1 MMNKI
6 PLVSK
11 KIRKRLWFTITA
23 TLIFLAYSS
32 VSTFLPE
39 LWAKLKFTSGD
50 KAVLT
55 IGLIII
61 LSLSLSGLIL
71 AERLTPTLLDY
82 LQKNQYLQIGDE
94 KSTAEDSREE
104 HLVDHYFSSLFLEL
118 QKELSQVNQHAKS
131 LAEANKSLA
140 VMAVRD
146 GLSGLYNQY
155 YIKERIQQEIYRTER
170 YERPLSI
177 LMIDLD
183 DFKRINDKH
192 GHVSGDHIIK
202 MFGRML
208 MDMIRPSD
216 IPARYG
222 GEEFLVVLPETNSEN
237 AVIVAER
244 IRQKIAAYPFVV
256 KPQGKERVHIT
267 LSVGICTFPD
277 NGRTTENLIAF
288 ADLALYEAK
297 KKGKNKTVVYEE
309 KINNEHGKALH
320 S

>member
-1 MMNKI
+1 MNRI

-11 KIRKRLWFTITA
+11 KIRKRLWFTISVTV
-23 TLIFLAYSS
+23 IFLAYSS
-32 VSTFLPE
+32 VSTFLPK
-39 LWAKLKFTSGD
+39 LWTKLNFTSGD

-82 LQKNQYLQIGDE
+82 LQKNQYLKLGDE
-94 KSTAEDSREE
+94 NLTTGDNSEE
-104 HLVDHYFSSLFLEL
+104 HQVAHYFNSLFMEL

-131 LAEANKSLA
+131 LADANKSLA
-140 VMAVRD
+140 SMAVKD

-170 YERPLSI
+170 YERSLSL

-183 DFKRINDKH
+183 DFKRINDKY
-192 GHVSGDHIIK
+192 GHISGDHIIK
-202 MFGRML
+202 MFGRVL

-216 IPARYG
+216 IAARYG
-222 GEEFLVVLPETNSEN
+222 GEEFLVILPETCSKN

-244 IRQKIAAYPFVV
+244 IRQKIAAFPFEV
-256 KPQGKERVHIT
+256 KSQVKERVHIT

-277 NGRTTENLIAF
+277 HGHTAENLITY

-297 KKGKNKTVVYEE
+297 KRGKNKTCVYKEN
-309 KINNEHGKALH
+309 INNEHRRERHA
-320 S
+320 

>member
-1 MMNKI
+1 MNRI

-11 KIRKRLWFTITA
+11 KIRKRLWFTITVSV
-23 TLIFLAYSS
+23 IFLAYSS

-39 LWAKLKFTSGD
+39 LWAKLNFNSGD
-50 KAVLT
+50 KAILT

-82 LQKNQYLQIGDE
+82 LQKNQYLQLGNE
-94 KSTAEDSREE
+94 KLSAEENNEE
-104 HLVDHYFSSLFLEL
+104 HQVAHYFNSLFLEL

-131 LAEANKSLA
+131 LADANKSLA
-140 VMAVRD
+140 IMAVKD

-155 YIKERIQQEIYRTER
+155 YIKERVQQEIYRTER
-170 YERPLSI
+170 YERPLSL

-183 DFKRINDKH
+183 DFKRINDKY
-192 GHVSGDHIIK
+192 GHVSGDHIIR

-216 IPARYG
+216 IAARYG
-222 GEEFLVVLPETNSEN
+222 GEEFLIILPETCSNN

-256 KPQGKERVHIT
+256 KPQLKERVHLT
-267 LSVGICTFPD
+267 VSVGICTFPD
-277 NGRTTENLIAF
+277 YGHTAENLLAF

-297 KKGKNKTVVYEE
+297 KGGKNKVFVYKEN
-309 KINNEHGKALH
+309 INDEHGRALH